1 MTPSLSLDRV
11 VKTSYALLRK
21 RLGRLVAMSALLI
34 AAYVLAVGLI
44 AAMFTL
50 PAGTARDLAASVAI
64 AFGVVGLLYL
74 TYGYNA
80 SVIRIV
86 EVEWRGGELGS
97 VSEIFASVKKRIWP
111 LFGMSLFVGVVS
123 LVGFLFFV
131 IPGIFLSLIWC
142 VVSPVVVVEGLG
154 FAALD
159 RSQRLAK
166 GSKWGVLGLL
176 AVIACIFFLLYAVFF
191 IVVMVLAAVFGAAGG
206 GTAGGVVGGIAQ
218 IGGYLVLMPLGALIP
233 SVLYFEL
240 LGIEGG
246 LPPAAVDPPNEPAP
260 AVAPSEPLV
269 PAPPAPPTPE
279 PGAVPPPP
287 PPPEPQV

>member
-1 MTPSLSLDRV
+1 
-11 VKTSYALLRK
+11 
-21 RLGRLVAMSALLI
+21 
-34 AAYVLAVGLI
+34 
-44 AAMFTL
+44 
-50 PAGTARDLAASVAI
+50 
-64 AFGVVGLLYL
+64 
-74 TYGYNA
+74 
-80 SVIRIV
+80 
-86 EVEWRGGELGS
+86 
-97 VSEIFASVKKRIWP
+97 
-111 LFGMSLFVGVVS
+111 MSLFVGVVS

-246 LPPAAVDPPNEPAP
+246 LPPTAVGPPNEPAP

-269 PAPPAPPTPE
+269 PAPPAPPTTE